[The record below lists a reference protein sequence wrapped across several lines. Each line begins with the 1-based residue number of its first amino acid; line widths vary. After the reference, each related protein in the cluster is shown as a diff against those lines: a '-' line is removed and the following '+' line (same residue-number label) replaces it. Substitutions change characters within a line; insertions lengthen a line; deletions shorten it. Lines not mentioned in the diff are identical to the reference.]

1 MKIGVVQFHPI
12 FGGVARNI
20 AKAVSL
26 IGSLEADVWVFP
38 ELFAT
43 GYQIRDRDEAF
54 ALSEGLDGPTISTMA
69 EQAVLRGCYF
79 CGGFPERAGE
89 SVYNSAFLVGPEG
102 LVSVYRK
109 VHLFDREKELFAP
122 GDRPF
127 AVVDVGGVQM
137 GMMICFDWI
146 FPESARSL
154 ALQGAQVLLHPS
166 NLVLPHCPDA
176 MKTRAL
182 ENGVF
187 TVTANR
193 IGKEDRLS
201 NGALTYIGNSVVY
214 GPDGS
219 CYARRSADE
228 EVAFVVNLPTH
239 GARKKSVTARNDLF
253 EDRRPALYAGL
264 TSE

>member
-20 AKAVSL
+20 AKAVSMM
-26 IGSLEADVWVFP
+26 GSLEADLWALP

-43 GYQIRDRDEAF
+43 GYQFRDRKEAF
-54 ALSEGLDGPTISTMA
+54 ALSEDLEGPTVTTLA
-69 EQAVLRGCYF
+69 DQAARRGCWF
-79 CGGFPERAGE
+79 CGGFPERAGDL
-89 SVYNSAFLVGPEG
+89 VYNSAFLVGPQG

-109 VHLFDREKELFAP
+109 VHLFAREKELFAP

-127 AVVDVGGVQM
+127 EVVNVGGVPV
-137 GMMICFDWI
+137 GMMICFDWF

-166 NLVLPHCPDA
+166 NLVLPHGPDA

-182 ENGVF
+182 ENRVF

-193 IGKEDRLS
+193 VGSEDRLS
-201 NGALTYIGNSVVY
+201 DGPLTYIGNSVVY

-219 CYARRSADE
+219 CYARRLEAE
-228 EVAFVVNLPTH
+228 EVAFVVDLPTQ
-239 GARKKSVTARNDLF
+239 GAKKKSVTARNDLF
-253 EDRRPALYAGL
+253 RDRRPSLYAGL